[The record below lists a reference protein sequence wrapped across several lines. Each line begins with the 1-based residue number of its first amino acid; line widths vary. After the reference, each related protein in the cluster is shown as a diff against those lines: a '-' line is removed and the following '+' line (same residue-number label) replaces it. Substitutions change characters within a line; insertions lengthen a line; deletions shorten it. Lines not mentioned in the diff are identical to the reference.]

1 MQLHSVSIEGKTSNY
16 VKFAGEL
23 PIHDH
28 GSVPECN
35 GSAGVKVGIEATA
48 ARERVRIR
56 KQRTTSEERKQRR
69 SPRAAAHKPPFLLFF
84 YLCGCRVAYSLYGAC
99 NHGCSEIRN
108 RI

>member
-35 GSAGVKVGIEATA
+35 GSAGAI
-48 ARERVRIR
+48 
-56 KQRTTSEERKQRR
+56 
-69 SPRAAAHKPPFLLFF
+69 L
-84 YLCGCRVAYSLYGAC
+84 
-99 NHGCSEIRN
+99 
-108 RI
+108 